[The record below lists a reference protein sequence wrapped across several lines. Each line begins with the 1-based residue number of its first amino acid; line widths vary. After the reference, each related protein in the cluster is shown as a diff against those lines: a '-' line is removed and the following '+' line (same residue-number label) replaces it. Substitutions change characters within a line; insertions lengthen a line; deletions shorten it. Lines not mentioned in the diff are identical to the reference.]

1 MLTEAGTRCGCPLFY
16 GRLGDRRVWS
26 CPAGSG
32 TIRVHGFLRGGGA
45 LGDQFREVSRLVGKK
60 RIDWAAIQA
69 EYIGG
74 NIGQKRLAK
83 KYGIAANTL
92 QKRAQEDG
100 WYRLKLRARAESGLK
115 AVQKTAEA
123 AADNALTAARI
134 KAKLLERL
142 EKLADVVL
150 EATEER
156 SYDGDQL
163 VAINRLRD
171 LTAAYKDLTGDL
183 PKGEAGEDALAKAR
197 ELLGGI
203 ESAIG

>member
-1 MLTEAGTRCGCPLFY
+1 M
-16 GRLGDRRVWS
+16 
-26 CPAGSG
+26 
-32 TIRVHGFLRGGGA
+32 
-45 LGDQFREVSRLVGKK
+45 GKK
-60 RIDWAAIQA
+60 RINWAAIQA

-74 NIGQKRLAK
+74 NIGQQRLAK
-83 KYGIAANTL
+83 KHGVAYGS
-92 QKRAQEDG
+92 
-100 WYRLKLRARAESGLK
+100 LRRRAESEGWYQLKKQAVRECGLK
-115 AVQKTAEA
+115 AAQKTAEA
-123 AADNALTAARI
+123 ASENALTAARI

-163 VAINRLRD
+163 VAINRLSD

>member
-1 MLTEAGTRCGCPLFY
+1 MGEYMR
-16 GRLGDRRVWS
+16 D
-26 CPAGSG
+26 
-32 TIRVHGFLRGGGA
+32 
-45 LGDQFREVSRLVGKK
+45 DEREVSRLVGKK

-74 NIGQKRLAK
+74 NIGQRRLAEK
-83 KYGIAANTL
+83 HGIPWGTL
-92 QKRAQEDG
+92 RDRAKNEG
-100 WYRLKLRARAESGLK
+100 WYQLKQAALHESGIK
-115 AVQKTAEA
+115 SAQKTAEA
-123 AADNALTAARI
+123 ASENALTAARI

-156 SYDGDQL
+156 EYDGPNL

-183 PKGEAGEDALAKAR
+183 PKGEVGEDALAKAR

>member
-1 MLTEAGTRCGCPLFY
+1 MGVLGTGGF
-16 GRLGDRRVWS
+16 GS
-26 CPAGSG
+26 CPAGLG

-60 RIDWAAIQA
+60 RTDWAAIQA

-74 NIGQKRLAK
+74 NIGQARLAK
-83 KYGIAANTL
+83 KHGIAY
-92 QKRAQEDG
+92 G
-100 WYRLKLRARAESGLK
+100 SLRRRAESEGWYQLKKQAVRECGLK
-115 AVQKTAEA
+115 AAQKTAEA
-123 AADNALTAARI
+123 ASENALTAARI

-156 SYDGDQL
+156 EYDGPNL

-171 LTAAYKDLTGDL
+171 LTAAYKDLTEDL

>member
-1 MLTEAGTRCGCPLFY
+1 MTDRPSARFAGR
-16 GRLGDRRVWS
+16 RL
-26 CPAGSG
+26 CA
-32 TIRVHGFLRGGGA
+32 GGGVEKI
-45 LGDQFREVSRLVGKK
+45 REVSRLVGKK

-74 NIGQKRLAK
+74 NIGQARLAK
-83 KYGIAANTL
+83 KHGIAY
-92 QKRAQEDG
+92 G
-100 WYRLKLRARAESGLK
+100 SLRKRAESEGWYALK
-115 AVQKTAEA
+115 KQATREAGAKAAQKTAEA
-123 AADNALTAARI
+123 ASENALTAARI
-134 KAKLLERL
+134 KAKLLEQL

-150 EATEER
+150 SATEER
-156 SYDGDQL
+156 TYDFDGNL
-163 VAINRLRD
+163 TEINRLRD

>member
-1 MLTEAGTRCGCPLFY
+1 M
-16 GRLGDRRVWS
+16 
-26 CPAGSG
+26 
-32 TIRVHGFLRGGGA
+32 
-45 LGDQFREVSRLVGKK
+45 GKK
-60 RIDWAAIQA
+60 RINWAAIQA

-74 NIGQKRLAK
+74 NIGQARLAK
-83 KYGIAANTL
+83 KHGIAY
-92 QKRAQEDG
+92 G
-100 WYRLKLRARAESGLK
+100 SLRKRAESEGWYALK
-115 AVQKTAEA
+115 KQATREAGAKAAQKTAEA
-123 AADNALTAARI
+123 ASENALTAARI

-163 VAINRLRD
+163 VAINRLSD

>member
-1 MLTEAGTRCGCPLFY
+1 M
-16 GRLGDRRVWS
+16 
-26 CPAGSG
+26 
-32 TIRVHGFLRGGGA
+32 
-45 LGDQFREVSRLVGKK
+45 K
-60 RIDWAAIQA
+60 AA
-69 EYIGG
+69 
-74 NIGQKRLAK
+74 
-83 KYGIAANTL
+83 
-92 QKRAQEDG
+92 
-100 WYRLKLRARAESGLK
+100 
-115 AVQKTAEA
+115 QKTAEA
-123 AADNALTAARI
+123 ASENALTAARI

-156 SYDGDQL
+156 EYDGPNL

-171 LTAAYKDLTGDL
+171 LTAAYKDLTEDL